1 MVSRGLGKS
10 KMGIKAQTTIRAL
23 QPVVAALQM
32 LGHKPD
38 PLLLKAGIPLN
49 LLQDADGYLPHKNMM
64 AFWDIILTEIQDDC
78 LGIHLAEIAPIQS
91 FEIHAHALL
100 SSASL
105 RDAFRRAC
113 HYQRLIHEVTDLTL
127 EETPDEGIIRH
138 NLPGGKSVPRHPAEF
153 LVTLWVRL
161 GRLVTGNNWSPRLV
175 CFAHETPNNT
185 SEHQR
190 IFAANIAFSSGK
202 TAIYVPNS
210 ILDLSNPKANIGLS
224 NLLDNYADLLL
235 KQSKR
240 QQTFAD
246 QVRAWIA
253 EELNGGTPNARNAAE
268 AMNMSVRT
276 LHRDLKS
283 KGTSFGELLNSLR
296 QERAV
301 ILLANPKFSIT
312 EVAFLLGFS
321 ELSSFYRAFK
331 RWTGKT
337 PAQYRASVLIKT

>member
-1 MVSRGLGKS
+1 ME
-10 KMGIKAQTTIRAL
+10 AQITIRAL
-23 QPVVAALQM
+23 QPVVAALQA
-32 LGHKPD
+32 LGYETN
-38 PLLLKAGIPLN
+38 PLLLKAGILLK
-49 LLQDADGYLPHKNMM
+49 LLQDADGRLPHQSMM
-64 AFWDIILTEIQDDC
+64 AFWKIILAETQDNC
-78 LGIHLAEIAPIQS
+78 LGLHLAEVAPIQS

-100 SSASL
+100 SSPSL

-113 HYQRLIHEVTDLTL
+113 RYQRLIHEVTDLTL
-127 EETPDEGIIRH
+127 EETPDEGILRH

-161 GRLVTGNNWSPRLV
+161 GRLVTENNWSPRLV
-175 CFAHETPNNT
+175 CFAHETPNDT
-185 SEHQR
+185 SEHKR
-190 IFAANIAFSSGK
+190 IFASNIAFSSDQ

-246 QVRAWIA
+246 RVRAWIA
-253 EELNGGTPNARNAAE
+253 EEFNGGTPNAKNAAE
-268 AMNMSVRT
+268 AMHMSVRT

-283 KGTSFGELLNSLR
+283 EGTSFGELLNSLR

-301 ILLANPKFSIT
+301 TLLANPKCSIA

-321 ELSSFYRAFK
+321 ELSPFYRAFK

-337 PAQYRASVLIKT
+337 PAQYRASALIKTQQVGTIGQ